1 MHHYLGW
8 ISNLDLAF
16 LCQYSNHAWGR
27 RHHGWYITRGGELY
41 SFKLDGG
48 SYHTKKEGQIPSDEL
63 AEHQQ
68 LLEALASEPWEE
80 RHHMC
85 DAGVYRVTGFLH
97 RDDGGIAEYPL
108 YSRGD
113 THGELAS
120 EEAQRILQW
129 LKQRTPEGFNLWG
142 FLDLDE

>member
-85 DAGVYRVTGFLH
+85 DAGVYRVTGFLLSIH
-97 RDDGGIAEYPL
+97 CIRGATLTVSSHPRRRSGS
-108 YSRGD
+108 YSG
-113 THGELAS
+113 
-120 EEAQRILQW
+120 
-129 LKQRTPEGFNLWG
+129 
-142 FLDLDE
+142 